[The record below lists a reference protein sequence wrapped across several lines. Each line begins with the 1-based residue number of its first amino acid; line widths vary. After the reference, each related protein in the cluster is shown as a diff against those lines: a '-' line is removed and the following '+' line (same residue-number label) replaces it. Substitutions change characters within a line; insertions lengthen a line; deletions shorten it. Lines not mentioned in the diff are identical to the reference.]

1 MHIGTDAVE
10 IIKTKCKEKLKV
22 IKEWSDFSKS
32 TDFPGP
38 KQGFSAEEEKMK
50 ASLACSKVILL

>member
-32 TDFPGP
+32 KDFPGP
-38 KQGFSAEEEKMK
+38 TQGFSAEEEKMK
-50 ASLACSKVILL
+50 ASLGM